1 MQTSDDWLSSYGGIF
16 EKGVK
21 EYTLDDF
28 YALQLDK
35 LDRFTCLKP
44 SNVVID
50 ENADDESSDEDDD
63 DEDDDE
69 NDSEDDDDTAV
80 GEPIEEVQQLAKK
93 SDDLGDIVEEVE
105 TLKVSKAEEVQLS
118 FVRLELITHIV

>member
-1 MQTSDDWLSSYGGIF
+1 MSDGWLSSYGGIF

-63 DEDDDE
+63 DEDDEE
-69 NDSEDDDDTAV
+69 NHIEDDDDTAA
-80 GEPIEEVQQLAKK
+80 GELIEEVQQLAKN
-93 SDDLGDIVEEVE
+93 SDDLGDIVEEVK

-118 FVRLELITHIV
+118 FTRLELTTHIV